1 MKFCFED
8 KSYLY
13 FEITLLDLFCSP
25 ETLCFL
31 IEILI
36 SYRAAMV
43 IISPLDAYL
52 YLAYKRFYPFN
63 GMF

>member
-1 MKFCFED
+1 
-8 KSYLY
+8 
-13 FEITLLDLFCSP
+13 
-25 ETLCFL
+25 
-31 IEILI
+31 
-36 SYRAAMV
+36 MV